1 MPTPSDTQPSNPTR
15 ELAAIMFSD
24 IAGYTAIMG
33 RDEAKGLAAR
43 DAHRELLRSILPR
56 FHGRLLGDLGDG
68 ALSSFHSAIDAV
80 SCARA
85 FQAATGDDPEFKVRI
100 GIHVGDVLFAE
111 NTVLGDGVNI
121 ASRIQAIAPPGGI
134 CISERV
140 YEEIRNKPEFVVR
153 DVGEQTLKNVSRP
166 IRVYALQ
173 TQTTT
178 ERDLSAVSRY
188 GSQARVVLVAAVVLF
203 AGLIVAITYSNRL
216 QIAEKLRQRVP
227 QGAARVTVAVLPFAN
242 LSADKSDEY
251 FSDGMTDE
259 IRGDLTKISGLQV
272 TARTSSYAFKGQNED
287 VRKIARLLNVR
298 NVLEGSVSR
307 SIDHVRVEVEL
318 IDASSG
324 FSIWSERYDRV
335 MADVFAIQSDIAQGV
350 ADRLRVTLLPGEK
363 ARLERKPTDNL
374 EAYNLFLQG
383 AYYLTLTGG
392 SATGGGASKAIDSFS
407 AAIAK
412 DPNFAL
418 AYVGR
423 ADAYGLATF
432 FTAPP
437 REVVPKI
444 KADVEHALAL
454 DKGIGEAHAVL
465 AFYVYFNYQWDW
477 AAAEREFQVA
487 LNLSPNDPGTHFAY
501 GFYLSA
507 LGRFDDSL
515 REKLRASE
523 LDPQN
528 PLYVGSTGDTFFNA
542 RKYDQAL
549 PYFEQAMAMA
559 PNFSYPYFIR
569 GWTLLNLN
577 GDRAAFVRDEEKAV
591 AMADLP
597 QNQSALAAAYTL
609 AGRTADARKIV
620 REKFEEARKQRYV
633 DPGQFAGVY
642 FLLGDKDRAFELEH
656 QAYQDRSPTM
666 SLLNSPMGDAM
677 RSDPRFIA
685 LVKKVG
691 LPHWARRVE
700 RSTKRPRILVLI
712 SGMRSYFTAET
723 ARKALARKGGL
734 AAAWY
739 WRARGFANLEL
750 ARVPTLLIFRPAHTF

>member
-1 MPTPSDTQPSNPTR
+1 M
-15 ELAAIMFSD
+15 
-24 IAGYTAIMG
+24 
-33 RDEAKGLAAR
+33 
-43 DAHRELLRSILPR
+43 RS
-56 FHGRLLGDLGDG
+56 
-68 ALSSFHSAIDAV
+68 V
-80 SCARA
+80 VRA
-85 FQAATGDDPEFKVRI
+85 FQAATGDDPEFKIRI

-140 YEEIRNKPEFVVR
+140 YEEIRNKPEFGVR
-153 DVGEQTLKNVSRP
+153 DLGEQTLKNVSRP

-173 TQTTT
+173 TQTTN

-188 GSQARVVLVAAVVLF
+188 GSQVRSALVAALVLF
-203 AGLIVAITYSNRL
+203 AGLTVAITYSYRV
-216 QIAEKLRQRVP
+216 QIAGTLRQRIP

-242 LSADKSDEY
+242 LSADKSNEY

-307 SIDHVRVEVEL
+307 SIDRVRVEVEL

-350 ADRLRVTLLPGEK
+350 ADKLRVTLLPGEK

-383 AYYLTLTGG
+383 LYYSELTGG
-392 SATGGGASKAIDSFS
+392 SATGGSASKAIDSFS

-418 AYVGR
+418 AYAYR
-423 ADAYGLATF
+423 AGAYGLATY
-432 FTAPP
+432 FTAPQ
-437 REVVPKI
+437 REVIPKI

-454 DKGIGEAHAVL
+454 DKGIGEAHEVL
-465 AFYVYFNYQWDW
+465 AFHVYFNYEWDW

-487 LNLSPNDPGTHFAY
+487 LNLSPNNPVIHFVY
-501 GFYLSA
+501 GFCLSA
-507 LGRFDDSL
+507 LGRFDDLL

-528 PLYVGSTGDTFFNA
+528 PIFVAATGDTFFNA

-549 PYFEQAMAMA
+549 PYFEQAMA

-569 GWTLLNLN
+569 GWTLLKLKD
-577 GDRAAFVRDEEKAV
+577 DRAAFVRDEEKAV
-591 AMADLP
+591 AMLGTP
-597 QNQSALAAAYTL
+597 GNQSGLATAYTL

-620 REKFEEARKQRYV
+620 REQFEEARKQRYV
-633 DPGQFAGVY
+633 DPGVFAGVY
-642 FLLGDKDRAFELEH
+642 FLLGDKDRTFELEN
-656 QAYQDRSPTM
+656 QAYQDRSPIM
-666 SLLNSPMGDAM
+666 PLLNLPMGDAM

-691 LPHWARRVE
+691 LP
-700 RSTKRPRILVLI
+700 
-712 SGMRSYFTAET
+712 
-723 ARKALARKGGL
+723 
-734 AAAWY
+734 
-739 WRARGFANLEL
+739 N
-750 ARVPTLLIFRPAHTF
+750 